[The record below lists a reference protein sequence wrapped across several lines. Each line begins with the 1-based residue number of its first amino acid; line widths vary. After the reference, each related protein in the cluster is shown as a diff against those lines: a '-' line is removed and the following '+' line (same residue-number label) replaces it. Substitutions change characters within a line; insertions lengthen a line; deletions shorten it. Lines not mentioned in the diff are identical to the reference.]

1 MVFVLSSTPNPDFF
15 PLLFLVSRLQ
25 TSTGISESRIAT
37 RTKLTHGE
45 KVSADI
51 LDKIDYRS
59 IM

>member
-1 MVFVLSSTPNPDFF
+1 MFFVLSPTPNPDFF

-25 TSTGISESRIAT
+25 TSTGISESRTAT
-37 RTKLTHGE
+37 RTKLIPGE

-51 LDKIDYRS
+51 SDKIDYRY